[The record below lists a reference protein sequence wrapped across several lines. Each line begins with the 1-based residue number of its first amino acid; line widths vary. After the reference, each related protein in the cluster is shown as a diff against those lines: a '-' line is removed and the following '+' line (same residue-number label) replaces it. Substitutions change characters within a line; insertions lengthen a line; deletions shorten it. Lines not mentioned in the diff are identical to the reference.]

1 MHSRTLIH
9 LLGAVALTIASSI
22 SMGNPDSEFTVEDF
36 RLNSAQELVD
46 ICLADNDHPHYRE
59 AISFCYGFFEGAV
72 RYDEIISKLEW
83 HVDLVCPPPEITR
96 QQGVAVFLDYMKRN
110 PQYGSDQPVDA
121 IFRSLVDKWPCAS
134 GE

>member
-9 LLGAVALTIASSI
+9 LLGALALTIASSI

-46 ICLADNDHPHYRE
+46 ICLADNDHP
-59 AISFCYGFFEGAV
+59 
-72 RYDEIISKLEW
+72 
-83 HVDLVCPPPEITR
+83 
-96 QQGVAVFLDYMKRN
+96 
-110 PQYGSDQPVDA
+110 QYGTDQAVDA
-121 IFRSLVDKWPCAS
+121 IFRGLVDKWPCAS